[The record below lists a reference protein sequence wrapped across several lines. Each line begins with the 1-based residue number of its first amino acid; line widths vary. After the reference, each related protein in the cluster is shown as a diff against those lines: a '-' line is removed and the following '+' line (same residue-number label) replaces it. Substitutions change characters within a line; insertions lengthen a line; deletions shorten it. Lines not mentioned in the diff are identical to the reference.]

1 MTSVLNVDTIADK
14 AGTGP
19 VGLTKQVALKA
30 YIKAGA
36 SANLNTDGTF
46 NISSGTDHGTGDF
59 SYSVTNAYSSVNHY
73 VQTCIQEGASHG
85 HGGTRN
91 TGRHSASV
99 IAVETFNSSGTL
111 TDINHNMLTA
121 GDLA

>member
-1 MTSVLNVDTIADK
+1 MSTLKADTIQSPGGGAV
-14 AGTGP
+14 T
-19 VGLTKQVALKA
+19 LTNQVALKA
-30 YIKAGA
+30 NVKVSSAASLTAAGC
-36 SANLNTDGTF
+36 F
-46 NISSGTDHGTGDF
+46 NISSATDHGTGDF
-59 SYSVTNAYSSVNHY
+59 SFGITNAYSSVNHY

-99 IAVETFNSSGTL
+99 IAVETFNSSGSL
-111 TDINHNMLTA
+111 VSIASNILTA